1 MSKRLLLVGSNTIHI
16 YTYLDLVS
24 GFFDDVTIITNEVR
38 QGRNER
44 MFAADFSYRLSS
56 LVSTCRIIRKEIMRL
71 RPDVIHVHQVNSYAL
86 YTLIATR
93 GLKIPVVIT
102 AWGSDILVAPNRNRL
117 MRKIVS
123 YCLKKADY
131 LTSDS
136 SFMAEEMRK
145 IARPKN
151 NIVLANFG
159 IDRVE
164 ISAEKENVFYSNRL
178 HKKLYNVDRIIRSF
192 ADFMQHPKHAGWR
205 LVIAATGEETSQ
217 LKSLAESLEVSN
229 AVEFVGWLSK
239 EENARWYAKAKY
251 WVSIPDS
258 DATSI
263 SLLEAMAH
271 GCIPIVSDLPAN
283 REWIQDGLNG
293 WIVDPSANS
302 FMSNRKP
309 LDEMQARIFNSKLI
323 EEKATKEVNR
333 AKFIELYKR
342 ALKLS

>member
-1 MSKRLLLVGSNTIHI
+1 
-16 YTYLDLVS
+16 
-24 GFFDDVTIITNEVR
+24 
-38 QGRNER
+38 
-44 MFAADFSYRLSS
+44 
-56 LVSTCRIIRKEIMRL
+56 
-71 RPDVIHVHQVNSYAL
+71 
-86 YTLIATR
+86 
-93 GLKIPVVIT
+93 
-102 AWGSDILVAPNRNRL
+102 
-117 MRKIVS
+117 
-123 YCLKKADY
+123 
-131 LTSDS
+131 
-136 SFMAEEMRK
+136 MRK

-309 LDEMQARIFNSKLI
+309 LDEIQARIFNSKLI

>member
-24 GFFDDVTIITNEVR
+24 GFFDDVAIITNEVR
-38 QGRNER
+38 QGRSER
-44 MFAADFSYRLSS
+44 MLTADFSYRLSS
-56 LVSTCRIIRKEIMRL
+56 LVNTRRIIRKEIMRL

-86 YTLIATR
+86 YTLLAAR
-93 GLKIPVVIT
+93 GLNIPVVIT
-102 AWGSDILVAPNRNRL
+102 AWGSDILVAPKRNRL

-136 SFMAEEMRK
+136 SFMADEMRK

-159 IDRVE
+159 IESVE
-164 ISAEKENVFYSNRL
+164 MSMDKENVFYSNRL
-178 HKKLYNVDRIIRSF
+178 HKKLYNVDRIIRAF
-192 ADFMQHPKHAGWR
+192 ADFHSQPQHAGWR

-217 LKSLAESLEVSN
+217 LKSLTESLEISN

-283 REWIQDGLNG
+283 REWIQPGVNG
-293 WIVDPSANS
+293 WIVDASANAFLS
-302 FMSNRKP
+302 GRTP
-309 LDEMQARIFNSKLI
+309 LDEKQARIFNSKLI
-323 EEKATKEVNR
+323 EEKATKAVNR